1 MMSDTTQHN
10 KEIFLRASEAAKLL
24 RVHRRTVWRMIAR
37 GQLEGTK
44 VAGSWRV
51 QRSDIEALLPGGAA

>member
-1 MMSDTTQHN
+1 MMSDTT
-10 KEIFLRASEAAKLL
+10 KMLRASEAAKLL
-24 RVHRRTVWRMIAR
+24 RVHRRTIWRMIAH

-51 QRSDIEALLPGGAA
+51 KRSDIEAMLPGGGA

>member
-24 RVHRRTVWRMIAR
+24 RVHRRTVWRMITS
-37 GQLEGTK
+37 GQLAGSK

-51 QRSDIEALLPGGAA
+51 KRADVEAMLP